1 MPRKS
6 DKIAINNKELDR
18 RIKLSEKQ
26 KEQIIEK
33 SAYISIRQL
42 SKMYNVSRRTI
53 DFTINPKKLKE
64 NIDRRK
70 ERGVSYYDRK
80 KNTDAQREHRQYKK
94 ELYEQNL
101 IQLTK

>member
-6 DKIAINNKELDR
+6 DTIAINNKELDR
-18 RIKLSEKQ
+18 RIKLSETQKQ
-26 KEQIIEK
+26 QIVNQ

-42 SKMYNVSRRTI
+42 AKMYNVSRRTI
-53 DFTINPKKLKE
+53 DFVLSPQKLKE

-70 ERGVSYYDRK
+70 ERNISYYDRK

-101 IQLTK
+101 IQ